1 MKKGKVLDKGMIED
15 FAQKVS
21 DDSARKVFYL
31 ISEYVDEIATS
42 LFQTNPLL
50 NVQNIELLMAGDLL
64 TGTFLSISEPE
75 FYLSVRSA
83 QIEINSVGPMEN
95 KFKIMWKRFK
105 SAWATRDKNTKRYQK
120 KEKKKALKKGSEI
133 TEKQLL
139 EKKEK
144 PYSLLDFKNDFFE
157 GLVQNM
163 TNMTVLYNTP
173 SKIRI
178 LARDEFGFR
187 ININPVIK
195 HDDYYKV
202 WNSSSNKFIEV
213 SLEKAKKLLE
223 DKTAE
228 ISKLNSVEFN
238 DLDLLYK
245 IIRIFKNLYY
255 NLCHS
260 YNYQFVESLI
270 YFCPSSLFKV
280 EEEENYIYNV
290 FLKVLNYLNNVSL
303 ADVRSIYNQEAS
315 LFKQHNISIFQIK
328 GFLKDIKNYL
338 E

>member
-1 MKKGKVLDKGMIED
+1 MIED

-42 LFQTNPLL
+42 LSQTNPIL

-64 TGTFLSISEPE
+64 TGTFISVSEPE

-95 KFKIMWKRFK
+95 KFRIMWNRFK
-105 SAWATRDKNTKRYQK
+105 SAWATRNKNTRRYQK
-120 KEKKKALKKGSEI
+120 KEKKKALKKSSEI

-144 PYSLLDFKNDFFE
+144 PYSLLNFKDDFFE

-178 LARDEFGFR
+178 LGRDEFGFR

-202 WNSSSNKFIEV
+202 WNSNSNKFIEIY
-213 SLEKAKKLLE
+213 LDKAKKLLE
-223 DKTAE
+223 EKAAE
-228 ISKLNSVEFN
+228 ISKLNSVDFN
-238 DLDLLYK
+238 DEDLLYK

-255 NLCHS
+255 NLCQS

-270 YFCPSSLFKV
+270 YACPSSLFKTK
-280 EEEENYIYNV
+280 EEENYVYNV

-303 ADVRSIYNQEAS
+303 AELRSIYNQEVN
-315 LFKQHNISIFQIK
+315 LYKQHNISVFQIK
-328 GFLKDIKNYL
+328 TFLKDIKNYL
-338 E
+338 D